1 MNRLSIIADSA
12 DRARAI
18 DRQIG
23 GAFETRA
30 FPRWSLARVEPTKFT
45 VVDIDLTNGS
55 HLPDLRQ
62 WLMGRPSDGKAIFAV
77 AAGSMHQAVQA
88 LAIGATDI
96 VEHPLVRKILLKSL
110 LGDLDAMAGNPLPA
124 PLSDSTGVTSA
135 VAALRSIFAA
145 VVSGDPIQT
154 KSVQAAGAALVSTV
168 ESLGLARWIEVVRA
182 HHSQTYQHCLLVTG
196 VAVGFGCHLRFS
208 SADREKL
215 AFACLLHDLGKAAI
229 PVAILEK
236 SAPLNRGE
244 AAIMRNHPR
253 LGFDWLQKT
262 PGIDPSITDMVLHHH
277 EYIDGSG
284 YPEGLSGAQLS
295 DLVRLVT
302 IADIYG
308 ALIERRPYKAPMS
321 AQAAYQ
327 VIERMGPKLDADLV
341 REFRACA
348 FAGPRP
354 KAR

>member
-12 DRARAI
+12 ERARAI

-23 GAFETRA
+23 GLFETRA
-30 FPRWSLARVEPTKFT
+30 YPRASLTRVEPTKFT
-45 VVDIDLTNGS
+45 VIDIDLTNGS

-62 WLMGRPSDGKAIFAV
+62 WLTGRPSDGKAIFAV
-77 AAGSMHQAVQA
+77 KPGSMHQAMQA
-88 LAIGATDI
+88 LAIGATD
-96 VEHPLVRKILLKSL
+96 VLEHPLGRKILLKTL
-110 LGDLDAMAGNPLPA
+110 LGDLDAMAGNPLPS
-124 PLSDSTGVTSA
+124 PLSDSAGITSA

-154 KSVQAAGAALVSTV
+154 KSVQAASAALVSSV
-168 ESLGLARWIEVVRA
+168 ESLGLARWIDVVRT

-196 VAVGFGCHLRFS
+196 VAVGFGCHLHFS
-208 SADREKL
+208 STDREKL
-215 AFACLLHDLGKAAI
+215 AFAGLLHDLGKAAI

-236 SAPLNRGE
+236 PGPLNRGE
-244 AAIMRNHPR
+244 ISIMRNHPR

-262 PGIDPSITDMVLHHH
+262 PGIDPAILDVVLHHH
-277 EYIDGSG
+277 EYLDGSG
-284 YPEGLSGAQLS
+284 YPEGLSGTQLS

-308 ALIERRPYKAPMS
+308 ALIERRSYRGPMS
-321 AQAAYQ
+321 GQAAYE
-327 VIERMGPKLDADLV
+327 VIEKMGPKLDADLV
-341 REFRACA
+341 REFRVCA
-348 FAGPRP
+348 LTTPKP